1 MRKVR
6 TAVVGCG
13 MISYI
18 YLKNFRHLF
27 SVIELAGV
35 CDMNAKN
42 AAEKSELFGVPVL
55 TMEQIKNDPSIELV
69 VNLTGPAAHASV
81 IRELL
86 EAGKHVF
93 TEKMLCLDFEDGK
106 ALVELADR
114 KGLRLGVA
122 PDTFL
127 GAGLQTARY
136 CIDHG
141 LIGRVTSARA
151 AINRSQ
157 ALNAE
162 AFRFLRH
169 PGGGFAYDMGV
180 YYVTA
185 LLALLGPVRQVTGF
199 VSETGLHT
207 PELLYLGED
216 SAPWRT
222 FDNHLYVGAMQ
233 FESGAVGTL
242 HFDGESIDDEQPSLV
257 IYGTEG
263 ILSLGAPNN
272 FNGCVRL
279 KRSNAPEVTM
289 PFTHGFTGEELYGP
303 ETPADY
309 GQHRG
314 VGAAEMAWA
323 ILGERPHR
331 ASAEMGLHAMELL
344 LGIDRSCES
353 GSVYRMTTSFIQP
366 APLASGYTD
375 RILDGSMRG
384 GAEAS
389 LVR

>member
-18 YLKNFRHLF
+18 YIKNFLHLF

-35 CDMNAKN
+35 CDMNAAS
-42 AAEKSELFGVPVL
+42 AAEKSALFHVPVL

-69 VNLTGPAAHASV
+69 VNLTGPAAHYAV

-86 EAGKHVF
+86 EAGKNVF

-106 ALVELADR
+106 ALVALAKE
-114 KGLRLGVA
+114 KGVRLGVA

-127 GAGLQTARY
+127 GAGLQTARF
-136 CIDHG
+136 CIDRG
-141 LIGRVTSARA
+141 MIGKVTSVRA

-162 AFRFLRH
+162 AFRFLRN

-185 LLALLGPVRQVTGF
+185 LLTLLGPVQQVTGF
-199 VSETGLHT
+199 VVETKPHA
-207 PELLYLGED
+207 PQLLYADPAET
-216 SAPWRT
+216 PWKT
-222 FDNHLYVGAMQ
+222 ADNNLSVAALRFANGV
-233 FESGAVGTL
+233 VGTL
-242 HFDGESIDDEQPSLV
+242 HFDGESIDEERPSLV

-263 ILSLGAPNN
+263 ILSLGAPND
-272 FNGCVRL
+272 FNGSVRL
-279 KRSNAPEVTM
+279 LRNNTNEVEL
-289 PFTHGFTGEELYGP
+289 PFTHGFTGETLYGP

-331 ASAEMGLHAMELL
+331 ASAELGLHTMELL
-344 LGIDRSCES
+344 LGIDRSS
-353 GSVYRMTTSFIQP
+353 QTGRVYDMTTSFDLP
-366 APLASGYTD
+366 APLRSGYTD
-375 RILDGSMRG
+375 RVLGGSLRAD
-384 GAEAS
+384 AEAS
-389 LVR
+389 LMR

>member
-18 YLKNFRHLF
+18 YLKNFANLF

-35 CDMNAKN
+35 CDTNSKN
-42 AAEKSELFGVPVL
+42 AEEKSSLFGVPVL
-55 TMEQIKNDPSIELV
+55 TMEQIKKDPTIELV
-69 VNLTGPAAHASV
+69 VNLTGPAAHYAV
-81 IRELL
+81 IHELL

-93 TEKMLCLDFEDGK
+93 TEKMLCLNFEQGK
-106 ALVELADR
+106 ELTELAKR

-127 GAGLQTARY
+127 GAGLQTARL
-136 CIDHG
+136 CIDRG

-162 AFRFLRH
+162 AFRFLRN

-185 LLALLGPVRQVTGF
+185 LLALLGPVSRVCGF
-199 VSETGLHT
+199 VSETQSHT
-207 PELLYLGED
+207 PQLLYANPD
-216 SAPWRT
+216 DTPFQTA
-222 FDNHLYVGAMQ
+222 DNNLYTGALQ
-233 FESGAVGTL
+233 FKNGVVGTL
-242 HFDGESIDDEQPSLV
+242 HFDGESIDEERPSLV

-263 ILSLGAPNN
+263 ILSLGSPNN
-272 FNGCVRL
+272 FNGFVRL
-279 KRSNAPEVTM
+279 MRNDSKEVEL
-289 PFTHGFTGEELYGP
+289 PFTHGFKGETLYGP

-323 ILGERPHR
+323 ILGNRPHR
-331 ASAEMGLHAMELL
+331 ASVELGLHTMELL
-344 LGIDRSCES
+344 LGLDRSS
-353 GSVYRMTTSFIQP
+353 AGGNVYEMTTTFAQP
-366 APLASGYTD
+366 LPLQAGFTD
-375 RILDGSMRG
+375 RILNGSLRG
-384 GAEAS
+384 SAEAS
-389 LVR
+389 LVK

>member
-18 YLKNFRHLF
+18 YIKNFLHLF

-35 CDMNAKN
+35 CDMNAAS
-42 AAEKSELFGVPVL
+42 AAEKSALFHVPVL

-69 VNLTGPAAHASV
+69 VNLTGPAAHYAV

-86 EAGKHVF
+86 EAGKNVF

-106 ALVELADR
+106 ALVALAKE
-114 KGLRLGVA
+114 KGVRLGVA

-127 GAGLQTARY
+127 GAGLQTARF
-136 CIDHG
+136 CIDRG
-141 LIGRVTSARA
+141 MIGKVTSVRA
-151 AINRSQ
+151 AINCSQ

-162 AFRFLRH
+162 AFRFLRN

-185 LLALLGPVRQVTGF
+185 LLTLLGPVQQVTGF
-199 VSETGLHT
+199 VVETKPHA
-207 PELLYLGED
+207 PQLLYADQAET
-216 SAPWRT
+216 PWKT
-222 FDNHLYVGAMQ
+222 ADNNLSVAALRFANGV
-233 FESGAVGTL
+233 VGTL
-242 HFDGESIDDEQPSLV
+242 HFDGESIDEERPSLV

-263 ILSLGAPNN
+263 ILSLGAPND
-272 FNGCVRL
+272 FNGSVRL
-279 KRSNAPEVTM
+279 LRNNTNEVEL
-289 PFTHGFTGEELYGP
+289 PFTHGFTGETLYGP

-314 VGAAEMAWA
+314 VGAADMAWA

-331 ASAEMGLHAMELL
+331 ASAELGLHTMELL
-344 LGIDRSCES
+344 LGIDRSS
-353 GSVYRMTTSFIQP
+353 QTGRVYDMTTSFDLP
-366 APLASGYTD
+366 APLRSGYTD
-375 RILDGSMRG
+375 RVLGGSLRAD
-384 GAEAS
+384 AEAS
-389 LVR
+389 LMR